1 MALFSELAVYKT
13 GYDFLLEI
21 YNRTKNFPRE
31 YKFSLGEKMKEA
43 SLDLLIDVYK
53 ANKSK
58 KSARITHIESARQNV
73 EVLRL
78 LLRISKDLQLLSTK
92 GFTSLNIMIQD
103 LSKQLTA
110 WQKYMT
116 RVDK

>member
-1 MALFSELAVYKT
+1 MELEWAVYKT

-21 YNRTKNFPRE
+21 YHRTKGFPRE
-31 YKFSLGEKMKEA
+31 YKFSLGEKMKQA

-53 ANKSK
+53 ANKSRK
-58 KSARITHIESARQNV
+58 ESRITHIENARRNV
-73 EVLRL
+73 EILRL
-78 LLRISKDLQLLSTK
+78 LLRITKDLNLLGAK
-92 GFTSLNIMIQD
+92 GFVKLNLQIQD

>member
-1 MALFSELAVYKT
+1 MALFNELSVYKI

-21 YNRTKNFPRE
+21 YHRTKGFPRE
-31 YKFSLGEKMKEA
+31 YKFSLGEKMKQA

-53 ANKSK
+53 ANKSRK
-58 KSARITHIESARQNV
+58 EARITHIENARQSV
-73 EVLRL
+73 ETLRL
-78 LLRISKDLQLLSTK
+78 LLRISKDLQLLSAK
-92 GFTSLNIMIQD
+92 GFASLSMMIQD

>member
-13 GYDFLLEI
+13 GYDCLLEI

-53 ANKSK
+53 ANKSRK
-58 KSARITHIESARQNV
+58 KLE
-73 EVLRL
+73 L
-78 LLRISKDLQLLSTK
+78 LILKTL
-92 GFTSLNIMIQD
+92 
-103 LSKQLTA
+103 
-110 WQKYMT
+110 
-116 RVDK
+116 DKTWKC

>member
-1 MALFSELAVYKT
+1 MIFYWRFIIAQNFFS
-13 GYDFLLEI
+13 
-21 YNRTKNFPRE
+21 RE
-31 YKFSLGEKMKEA
+31 YKFSLGEKMKQA

-53 ANKSK
+53 ANKSRK
-58 KSARITHIESARQNV
+58 ESRISHIENARQSV
-73 EVLRL
+73 EILRL
-78 LLRISKDLQLLSTK
+78 LLRISKDLNLLGTK
-92 GFTSLNIMIQD
+92 GFLEINLQIQD

>member
-1 MALFSELAVYKT
+1 MALFSELSVYKI

-21 YNRTKNFPRE
+21 YNRTKKFPRE
-31 YKFSLGEKMKEA
+31 YKFSLGEKMKQA

-53 ANKSK
+53 ANKSRK
-58 KSARITHIESARQNV
+58 ETRIIHIENARQSV

-78 LLRISKDLQLLSTK
+78 FLRISKDLQLLSTK
-92 GFTSLNIMIQD
+92 GFASLNIMIQD

-116 RVDK
+116 RVGK